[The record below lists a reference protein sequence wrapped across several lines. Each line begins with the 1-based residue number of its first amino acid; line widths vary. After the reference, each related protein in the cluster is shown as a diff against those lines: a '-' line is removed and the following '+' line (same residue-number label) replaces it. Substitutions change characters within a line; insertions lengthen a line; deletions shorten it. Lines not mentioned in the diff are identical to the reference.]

1 MTFRKISIIGT
12 ALIGGSIALSLKQSK
27 GYDFII
33 TGFDIDPSSLD
44 IALELGAINKKANSI
59 EEAVNDAD
67 VVFLCTPIKEILQ
80 QIHIVSKHAKSGTII
95 TDVGSV
101 KKIVLKEAEKI
112 KNDVYF
118 IGGHP
123 MAGSER
129 KGISSAD
136 PFLFENAVYVLCPN
150 FNVPIKVVNEFIEL
164 IKLTGANI
172 ILLDPEIHDGI
183 AGYISHLPQLIA
195 VLLVNTVGS
204 MGTDYLSLSGGGFK
218 DLTRI
223 ASSQFE
229 IWHDIISFNR
239 EKIIEALDNFINGLS
254 KYREIIKSNKI
265 GELKPEF
272 DNAFKLRNE
281 IPSSRKGFLN
291 VLHDVFIMVED
302 KPGVLS
308 KISTA
313 LYEGGLNIKDIELL
327 RVREGIGGTFR
338 LSFGSENEA
347 KKATEIISKL
357 GYKIFTR

>member
-1 MTFRKISIIGT
+1 MFKKISIIGT
-12 ALIGGSIALSLKQSK
+12 GLIGGSIALSLKQSK
-27 GYDFII
+27 EHNFTIV
-33 TGFDIDPSSLD
+33 GFDLDPYSLD
-44 IALELGAINKKANSI
+44 LALEIGAINKKASSV
-59 EEAVNDAD
+59 EEAVKDAD
-67 VVFLCTPIKEILQ
+67 VVFLCTPVKEILNL
-80 QIHIVSKHAKSGTII
+80 IHTVSNYARSGTII

-112 KNDVYF
+112 KKDVYF

-129 KGISSAD
+129 KGVTSAD
-136 PFLFENAVYVLCPN
+136 PFLFENAVYVLCPT
-150 FNVPIKVVNEFIEL
+150 FNVPIKIVNEFIEL

-172 ILLDPEIHDGI
+172 ILLDPEIHDRI
-183 AGYISHLPQLIA
+183 AGYISHLPQLVA

-229 IWHDIISFNR
+229 VWRDIIFFNK
-239 EKIIEALDNFINGLS
+239 EKIIEALDNFINGLNR
-254 KYREIIKSNKI
+254 YRDIIKAGKVDEFKS
-265 GELKPEF
+265 EF

-281 IPSSRKGFLN
+281 IPSSRKGFIN
-291 VLHDVFIMVED
+291 VLHDVFIIVED

-313 LYEGGLNIKDIELL
+313 LYQGGLNIKDIELL

-338 LSFGSENEA
+338 LSFGNEKEA
-347 KKATEIISKL
+347 QKAIEIITEL
-357 GYKIFTR
+357 GYKVFTR

>member
-1 MTFRKISIIGT
+1 MFQKISIIGT
-12 ALIGGSIALSLKQSK
+12 GLIGGSIALSLRQSK
-27 GYDFII
+27 QYNFTI
-33 TGFDIDPSSLD
+33 TGFDADPRSLD
-44 IALELGAINKKANSI
+44 IAYEIGAINKKAYSI
-59 EEAVNDAD
+59 EDAVKDAD
-67 VVFLCTPIKEILQ
+67 VIFLCTPLKEILQ
-80 QIHIVSKHAKSGTII
+80 LLRTVPNFAKSGAII

-101 KKIVLKEAEKI
+101 KKIVLKEAERI

-123 MAGSER
+123 MAGSEK
-129 KGISSAD
+129 KGINFAD

-150 FNVPIKVVNEFIEL
+150 FNVPLKIVNDFIEL

-172 ILLDPEIHDGI
+172 ILLDPEIHDRI

-195 VLLVNTVGS
+195 VLLVNTVGN
-204 MGTDYLSLSGGGFK
+204 MGSDYLSLSGGGFK

-229 IWHDIISFNR
+229 MWNDIISFNKD
-239 EKIIEALDNFINGLS
+239 KIIEAIDNFINGFNRY
-254 KYREIIKSNKI
+254 KEIIKSGKI
-265 GELKPEF
+265 EDLRSEF

-281 IPSSRKGFLN
+281 IPSSRKGFIN
-291 VLHDVFIMVED
+291 VLYDVFITVED

-327 RVREGIGGTFR
+327 RVREGTGGTFR
-338 LSFGSENEA
+338 LSFGSENDA
-347 KKATEIISKL
+347 RKAIEIITSL
-357 GYKIFTR
+357 GYKVLTR